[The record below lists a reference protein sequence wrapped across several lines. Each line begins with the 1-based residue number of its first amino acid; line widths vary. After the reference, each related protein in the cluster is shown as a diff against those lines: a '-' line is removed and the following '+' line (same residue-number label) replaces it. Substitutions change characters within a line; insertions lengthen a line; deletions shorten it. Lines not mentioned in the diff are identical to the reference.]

1 MVCLTIY
8 LTIVGGMFDYISGA
22 NFFGEILEWCGFA
35 VASHSLP
42 ALAFAISS
50 CCNLGP
56 RSVHHHRYN
65 IIVISYHDN
74 YTDMKKYKWGY
85 Y

>member
-1 MVCLTIY
+1 
-8 LTIVGGMFDYISGA
+8 MFDYISGA

-56 RSVHHHRYN
+56 RSVHHHRYG
-65 IIVISYHDN
+65 ILVIKLPWQLYC
-74 YTDMKKYKWGY
+74 YLKEQQMGILLTK
-85 Y
+85 